1 MSNNSVAINS
11 VRSQSF
17 SHETALTK
25 VSCHLL
31 QRIPDSRKD
40 RTDYIYGSVCVFLLY
55 FRNFSRDP
63 SGSQCRFT
71 EVFAHSC
78 FTPKFRLDPF
88 WKSRPVYGSVCKNA
102 GYFGNS
108 EQPAFK
114 ATHYLKI
121 NIISP
126 AKTAAII
133 GFPTMTVNHLIIRV
147 FFGI

>member
-1 MSNNSVAINS
+1 MGNNSTAINS
-11 VRSQSF
+11 VRSKSF
-17 SHETALTK
+17 LYEAAFTK

-31 QRIPDSRKD
+31 QRIPDSRTYKLNH
-40 RTDYIYGSVCVFLLY
+40 IYGSVCPFLLY
-55 FRNFSRDP
+55 FRSSDWNP
-63 SGSQCRFT
+63 SGSQGPFT
-71 EVFAHSC
+71 EVYVHSC
-78 FTPKFRLDPF
+78 STSVIPTGFFR
-88 WKSRPVYGSVCKNA
+88 KSLPIYGSVCKNA